1 MKTSQK
7 FNIDFDYNELH
18 HDAPKAVQAPLIGL
32 TGNFSDNKFS
42 LLPGYYTSI
51 LKAGAVPVILPPTE
65 DADILISFL
74 NRIDGLLFTG
84 GADINP
90 LFFQEE
96 PIRELQD
103 INPYRD
109 RQELLLARLA
119 ADRQIPILHLQ
130 RSTGFECCLRRKPLS
145 RYPLTNGR
153 NTHQT

>member
-32 TGNFSDNKFS
+32 TGNFSDNKLS

-109 RQELLLARLA
+109 RQVPR
-119 ADRQIPILHLQ
+119 RSQ
-130 RSTGFECCLRRKPLS
+130 RIF
-145 RYPLTNGR
+145 
-153 NTHQT
+153 

>member
-32 TGNFSDNKFS
+32 TGNFSDNKLS

-90 LFFQEE
+90 LFFKK
-96 PIRELQD
+96 
-103 INPYRD
+103 NPSGNYKT
-109 RQELLLARLA
+109 
-119 ADRQIPILHLQ
+119 
-130 RSTGFECCLRRKPLS
+130 STRIV
-145 RYPLTNGR
+145 TGR
-153 NTHQT
+153 NCCWHVWPPTGKFPYWAFAEEYRF

>member
-32 TGNFSDNKFS
+32 TGNFSDNKLS

-74 NRIDGLLFTG
+74 NRIDGLLLPEEQISIPSSFKK
-84 GADINP
+84 NP
-90 LFFQEE
+90 SG
-96 PIRELQD
+96 
-103 INPYRD
+103 NYKT
-109 RQELLLARLA
+109 
-119 ADRQIPILHLQ
+119 
-130 RSTGFECCLRRKPLS
+130 STRIV
-145 RYPLTNGR
+145 TGR
-153 NTHQT
+153 NCCWHVWPPTGKFPYWAFAEEYRF

>member
-103 INPYRD
+103 INR
-109 RQELLLARLA
+109 
-119 ADRQIPILHLQ
+119 IV
-130 RSTGFECCLRRKPLS
+130 T
-145 RYPLTNGR
+145 GR
-153 NTHQT
+153 NCCWHVWPPTGKFPYWAFAEEYRF